1 LILRGREQ
9 EAKYETDILS
19 MKSEMTMLAG
29 EITVLRA
36 CVEEGPMGDDALR
49 TKCTKL
55 ALENESFASRIW
67 DTERQLVLA
76 RRNEEEMQLSLKK
89 TDRDVAQ
96 YVLKSEH
103 EAMLKRREEDLIAD
117 MRKKL
122 SIGHSDM
129 CKKTSEVVE
138 TAQAEYR
145 KDITRLEE
153 DRQHFV
159 NELAASMNEVTRLR
173 MKHHEYGEK
182 EYDVDQGEEY
192 YEADDLDNWYHDET
206 G

>member
-1 LILRGREQ
+1 
-9 EAKYETDILS
+9 
-19 MKSEMTMLAG
+19 MLAG

-36 CVEEGPMGDDALR
+36 RIGNGSLGDDALR

-55 ALENESFASRIW
+55 ALENESFASRMW

-76 RRNEEEMQLSLKK
+76 RRSEEEMELSLKK
-89 TDRDVAQ
+89 TDRDAAQ
-96 YVLKSEH
+96 YVIKSEH

-117 MRKKL
+117 MRKQL
-122 SIGHSDM
+122 SIGYSDM
-129 CKKTSEVVE
+129 CKKTSEAVE
-138 TAQAEYR
+138 TARAEHR

-173 MKHHEYGEK
+173 MK
-182 EYDVDQGEEY
+182 
-192 YEADDLDNWYHDET
+192 T
-206 G
+206 P